1 MNDRR
6 QRGRVIITLLVTL
19 TLLFSAILPTYAG
32 ELDSLRSQK
41 QQKQQELRRTRSLI
55 RDQKRQASNV
65 LGELSQLDQNIDGLE
80 QELDS
85 IKKRAK
91 QVSAEV
97 DVTRGQLLDAEK
109 RLSERT
115 AILNVRVK
123 DIYMNG
129 KVSYLEVLLS
139 SHSFSEFITRFE
151 FLRRIARQDADLVTG
166 IQAERRDIANKKADL
181 DLKLAEIKDLETRK
195 AKQQANLEFAR
206 ADRGRKLEEI
216 RNKQEAYQAA
226 YEELEEE
233 TRALD
238 ELIRRKSGNS
248 GAKGTGRFMYP
259 VPGHT
264 SVSSPFGWRMHPI
277 LKERRMHYG
286 VDFPAPAG
294 TPVVA
299 ADSGTV
305 IFVGWMKGYG
315 KVIVIDHGD
324 GLTTTYSHLSAQLV
338 SEGRSVSKGD
348 TIGKVGSTG
357 LSTGPHLD
365 FSVRK
370 DGTPV
375 DPMGYLS

>member
-1 MNDRR
+1 VDNRR
-6 QRGRVIITLLVTL
+6 GGGRAAVAVLVSL
-19 TLLFSAILPTYAG
+19 AFLFGAILPTYAS
-32 ELDSLRSQK
+32 ELDSLRRQK
-41 QQKQQELRRTRSLI
+41 QQKQQELKRTQSLI
-55 RDQKRQASNV
+55 RDQKRQASNI
-65 LGELSQLDQNIDGLE
+65 LGELSQIDQNIDSLE
-80 QELDS
+80 KEIDS
-85 IKKRAK
+85 IRQRVG
-91 QVSAEV
+91 QVSTEV
-97 DVTRGQLLDAEK
+97 DVVRGQLQDAEK

-129 KVSYLEVLLS
+129 KVSYLEVLLNS
-139 SHSFSEFITRFE
+139 RSFSEFITRFE
-151 FLRRIARQDADLVTG
+151 FLRRIARQDAALVNE
-166 IQAERRDIANKKADL
+166 IQAERRDIANQTADL
-181 DLKLAEIKDLETRK
+181 ELKLAEIKDLENRK
-195 AKQQANLEFAR
+195 NRQQDNLELAR
-206 ADRGRKLEEI
+206 AEREKKLGEI
-216 RNKQEAYQAA
+216 RDKQEAYEAA

-233 TRALD
+233 TKALD
-238 ELIRRKSGNS
+238 ELIRRKSVNTGI
-248 GAKGTGRFMYP
+248 KGTGRFIYP

-305 IFVGWMKGYG
+305 IFVGWMNGYG
-315 KVIVIDHGD
+315 KVIVVDHGG

-338 SEGRSVSKGD
+338 SEGQSVSQGD
-348 TIGKVGSTG
+348 TICKVGSTG

-375 DPMGYLS
+375 YPMGYLP